1 MFISKEKKYLYYYLL
16 FLFFLTLYYLSAL
29 NIVETYN
36 AMTEWLINYQGGFV
50 RRGFLG
56 EILFR
61 ISKFL
66 EIDLKFSILLVQL
79 ATYGTFYYLIFR
91 LVENIEIGHLFLF
104 IIFSP
109 LFLFYPIAELEALG
123 RKEILVSI
131 LFLSI
136 SIFFRDN
143 KNYKLLLFLFGS
155 IIVLLTHEIIVF
167 YIFNFLVFFLLL
179 NKNNSLIFNIKITFV
194 FIIFIIFTLIVFF
207 NEYSISMKEIMCSSL
222 IKNFDIR
229 CGFQTHYVANP
240 INTYIGEVHWKSSHL
255 LRNSIIYFLGFGPL
269 LILSLFLKFNKN
281 KYNHFITKI
290 PIVIILLCFSVLNLL
305 IFLISVD
312 TGRYFHLA
320 YSNSFIFIF
329 GLIYNQIILIDENK
343 LIYFEKKYLPKKKYL
358 LFLIL
363 FFTSFSWSPKAT
375 FGEDIGSIPIYR
387 TIEKM
392 PIFFKN
398 IKKIRFKKV
407 MN

>member
-1 MFISKEKKYLYYYLL
+1 MTFHREKSYLYYYLL
-16 FLFFLTLYYLSAL
+16 SLFFITLYYLSAL

-79 ATYGTFYYLIFR
+79 TTYGTFYYLVFK
-91 LVENIEIGHLFLF
+91 LVKNIEIGYLFLF

-109 LFLFYPIAELEALG
+109 LFLFYPIAELEAIG

-143 KNYKLLLFLFGS
+143 KDYKLLLFLFGS

-167 YIFNFLVFFLLL
+167 YFFNFLVFFLLF
-179 NKNNSLIFNIKITFV
+179 NKNNSLNFNIKIIIV
-194 FIIFIIFTLIVFF
+194 FIIFIIFTSKIFF
-207 NEYSISMKEIMCSSL
+207 NEYPIFMKEMMCESL
-222 IKNFDIR
+222 IQNFDVK

-240 INTYIGEVHWKSSHL
+240 IDTYINEVNWKSTHFI
-255 LRNSIIYFLGFGPL
+255 RNSLIYLIGFGPL
-269 LILSLFLKFNKN
+269 LIFSFFLKFNKN
-281 KYNHFITKI
+281 VCNYLFINF
-290 PIVIILLCFSVLNLL
+290 PIIILLLCFSIINLL
-305 IFLISVD
+305 IFFISVD

-320 YSNSFIFIF
+320 YSNNFIFIF
-329 GLIYNQIILIDENK
+329 GLIYNKIILID
-343 LIYFEKKYLPKKKYL
+343 YKKIKIIETKFLPKKKYL

-363 FFTSFSWSPKAT
+363 LITSFSWSPKAT

-398 IKKIRFKKV
+398 VKKIRYKRV
-407 MN
+407 SR